1 MLFSLYLL
9 FMAFLTTSL
18 VLAARSSGDPS
29 QYESPLDWFRLFC
42 EIVTLVWILL
52 DLVLEFYE
60 LGRVM
65 LVVIPSLYSISMV
78 ENTYYIIISMQAQ
91 MY

>member
-18 VLAARSSGDPS
+18 VLAARISDPS

-65 LVVIPSLYSISMV
+65 LVVNPSLYSISMV